1 MVKLIVVTPKGEL
14 INEDFQIVVAKGD
27 QGEIGILENRLPIIV
42 KISDGYVRA
51 ESDKKTVY
59 VYVISGILDNVNSTV
74 TIVAEEATLGDS
86 IENAK
91 ANLMQRREDVKAY
104 NRKTKIDS
112 VQAEKDLA
120 KHIKESKASQV

>member
-59 VYVISGILDNVNSTV
+59 VYVISGILDNVN
-74 TIVAEEATLGDS
+74 
-86 IENAK
+86 NAD
-91 ANLMQRREDVKAY
+91 AN
-104 NRKTKIDS
+104 S
-112 VQAEKDLA
+112 
-120 KHIKESKASQV
+120 